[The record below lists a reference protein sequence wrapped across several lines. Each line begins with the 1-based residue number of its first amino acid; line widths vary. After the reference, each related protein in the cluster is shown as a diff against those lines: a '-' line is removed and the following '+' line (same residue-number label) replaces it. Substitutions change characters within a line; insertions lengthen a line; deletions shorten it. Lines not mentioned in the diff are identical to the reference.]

1 MVICDA
7 PPELNL
13 RGFSHERRINMD
25 ENKESTEVILEKAKI
40 EKYLDGIS
48 PSDIIKRNSY
58 EAFIWLV
65 RGCFDNLSLSIK
77 EDKRTSC
84 DFVLMTRA
92 GGLFILE
99 GYIKFAGVNGME
111 KMRISHVFR

>member
-1 MVICDA
+1 MA
-7 PPELNL
+7 
-13 RGFSHERRINMD
+13 
-25 ENKESTEVILEKAKI
+25 ESVEATLEKAKI
-40 EKYLDGIS
+40 DKYLDNIS

-65 RGCFDNLSLSIK
+65 RGCFDNLSLWIK

-92 GGLFILE
+92 GGLFVLE
-99 GYIKFAGVNGME
+99 GYIKFMNVNGEE
-111 KMRISHVFR
+111 KIRISHVFR